1 MSAPCFHTRPAKTKY
16 ISDTQASAPM
26 VAGTPQ
32 VWMLKMMGA
41 MKAKLEPRKIGT
53 WRPVMSWNSSVPTP
67 APSSASE
74 GLSPVSSG
82 TSTSAPKATKRIWA
96 PEIACR
102 HNGSADWMGISRMRV
117 LRQAHAAGVA
127 RSRHGCRYG

>member
-1 MSAPCFHTRPAKTKY
+1 
-16 ISDTQASAPM
+16 M

-32 VWMLKMMGA
+32 VWMLKMIGA

-53 WRPVMSWNSSVPTP
+53 WRRVMSWNSSVPTP

-82 TSTSAPKATKRIWA
+82 TSTSAPKATNRIWA

-102 HNGSADWMGISRMRV
+102 HSGSARLDGNFTHEGSPPGARGRG
-117 LRQAHAAGVA
+117 AAQPA
-127 RSRHGCRYG
+127 WLSLSMKR